1 MKKSHLITLVL
12 VILSMLTSCSSGKLQ
27 IKDSIMAPENQLP
40 PISGKW
46 IIEESIESPYYRGVS
61 DVKESLIGGEVL
73 FHNSAVVVDR
83 DYVLEPSF
91 KYKNVNI
98 SDYLLY
104 KYKIS
109 SDYLNL
115 TEEEGEVISVSSN
128 NQFFFEFIKYSEEEM
143 IFFDE
148 DRFYFLKKTVDEIS
162 KEEIDRYISVE
173 HSLMRISNIEEVDA
187 LRSGVLL
194 GIKSYD
200 YDDMN
205 QVDNWTYK
213 TIWIRTN
220 NRNLSSIYE
229 MDDLLVP
236 RKKGFW
242 MVNVERNIN
251 DNNINDEIKAVEK
264 RKFPEEY
271 FDDIKLFSFEY
282 GLEMD
287 LASIE
292 PSRIKNI
299 LYVGNDY
306 ISVEENELFNDKK
319 ALKTY
324 PIDYLDNG
332 KAIKISDI
340 LGDEG
345 LKTFVEGAQAIMKS
359 DTTMFLDEESFGL
372 FRRNGYWI
380 MKGRINYQIDGEEMY
395 KDFNIKSIPPKELVN
410 YDELIIPWNKI
421 KSKIPEAIDA
431 FTSPNEDIIIVVTRN
446 NLQIYAIENSEIS
459 SKELGRVRLNSSDSI
474 IMAEWSLGR
483 YTGLWEDEVIRSQGT
498 KIK

>member
-1 MKKSHLITLVL
+1 MKRARLIIFGLVL
-12 VILSMLTSCSSGKLQ
+12 LSMLTSCSNGKLQ
-27 IKDSIMAPENQLP
+27 IKDSIVAPENRQP
-40 PISGKW
+40 PLSGKW
-46 IIEESIESPYYRGVS
+46 IIEDSIDSPYIKGVS
-61 DVKESLIGGEVL
+61 DEEESLIGREVL
-73 FHNSAVVVDR
+73 FHDSAVVVDK
-83 DYVLEPSF
+83 DFILEPSF
-91 KYKNVNI
+91 IYKNVNI

-109 SDYLNL
+109 SEYLNL
-115 TEEEGEVISVSSN
+115 TEEEGEVISISSN
-128 NQFFFEFIKYSEEEM
+128 NQFFYEFIKYSEDEL
-143 IFFDE
+143 FFFNE
-148 DRFYFLKKTVDEIS
+148 DKFYFLRKVVDEVS
-162 KEEIDRYISVE
+162 KEEIERYISVE
-173 HSLMRISNIEEVDA
+173 HSLMRISNIEEVDT

-200 YDDMN
+200 YDEINDE
-205 QVDNWTYK
+205 DNWTYK

-220 NRNLSSIYE
+220 NRNISSIYE
-229 MDDLLVP
+229 MDSLLVP

-242 MVNVERNIN
+242 TIDVKRNKN
-251 DNNINDEIKAVEK
+251 DNSIIDEIKAIEK
-264 RKFPEEY
+264 RKYPEEY
-271 FDDIKLFSFEY
+271 FDDVKLFTFEY
-282 GLEMD
+282 GIEMD

-292 PSRIKNI
+292 PSIIKTI
-299 LYVGNDY
+299 LYIGNDY
-306 ISVEENELFNDKK
+306 ICVEETNLANNRK

-332 KAIKISDI
+332 KAIKISDV

-345 LKTFVEGAQAIMKS
+345 LKTFVEGAQSIMKS
-359 DTTMFLDEESFGL
+359 DSSMFLDEESFGL

-380 MKGRINYQIDGEEMY
+380 MKGRINYHVDGEELY
-395 KDFNIKSIPPKELVN
+395 KDFNIKTIPPKELVN
-410 YDELIIPWNKI
+410 YDELVIPWNKI

-446 NLQIYAIENSEIS
+446 NLQIYAIENNEIS

-483 YTGLWEDEVIRSQGT
+483 YTTLWEEVIRSQGI